1 MTIHQTLIVTGSAQA
16 NPAFM
21 TGQQAYEAYLRR
33 QPLYHDG
40 TPRPARC
47 CLWRVAQDIWNCSP
61 TLLQL
66 V

>member
-21 TGQQAYEAYLRR
+21 TGQQAYEADLRR

-40 TPRPARC
+40 TPRPAWAS
-47 CLWRVAQDIWNCSP
+47 LWRVAQDSWNRNP
-61 TLLQL
+61 TLL
-66 V
+66 